1 MAAEGASR
9 KRAAAADGGDRLSAL
24 PDELLHSILSF
35 LPARQVVQTSVLSH
49 RWSGLWRSTPCL
61 NIDQREFAKS
71 SAAAGYNHTDEQEAW
86 DKLLRFASNLLENHR
101 APALETFRVH
111 IGALLSPFAVDSWI
125 RHAIATYRAAALEI
139 SMAPSGSYW
148 FTPTLLVPDDAAAG
162 RRLTRIRLCR
172 VRLTGA
178 FADQLRSGSSF
189 PALEDLALARCDF
202 AFQAAELSSP
212 TLRSL
217 AIDCCERSSSPI
229 MSRSVTAPKL
239 ASFQLIFPKHARQ
252 DAFAVNG
259 GSRLR
264 ASVAPSCDG
273 AYLCFGH
280 KDMSALLGS
289 LCNVTTL
296 ELWRFSYQIV
306 RIHSSNSTLS
316 AWTSILLIIKR
327 SVTCYYCSVLVSVC
341 FQYI

>member
-1 MAAEGASR
+1 MAAEGASS

-35 LPARQVVQTSVLSH
+35 LPARQVVQTTVLSH

-61 NIDQREFAKS
+61 NIDHREFTKS
-71 SAAAGYNHTDEQEAW
+71 SAAVYNHADEQAAW
-86 DKLLRFASNLLENHR
+86 NKLLRFTSKLLENHR
-101 APALETFRVH
+101 APVLETFRVCV
-111 IGALLSPFAVDSWI
+111 GALFSLAPFAANSWI
-125 RHAIATYRAAALEI
+125 QHGIATSRAAALEVD
-139 SMAPSGSYW
+139 MAPSGSYW
-148 FTPTLLVPDDAAAG
+148 FTPTLLVPAG
-162 RRLTRIRLCR
+162 GSRLTRIRLCR
-172 VRLTGA
+172 VRLSGA

-189 PALEDLALARCDF
+189 PVLEDLALARCDF

-252 DAFAVNG
+252 DAFSVNG

-264 ASVAPSCDG
+264 VSVAPTPSVPK
-273 AYLCFGH
+273 YLH
-280 KDMSALLGS
+280 LLTFTHR
-289 LCNVTTL
+289 V
-296 ELWRFSYQIV
+296 
-306 RIHSSNSTLS
+306 
-316 AWTSILLIIKR
+316 
-327 SVTCYYCSVLVSVC
+327 
-341 FQYI
+341 